1 MVKPRGR
8 RKSNPASRK
17 CLPSE
22 KPPWQ
27 TSVVALLAPTP
38 REAESI
44 EKGMPQSFRSVWPSL
59 VNVYSNFQAKTTVLR
74 RGETLILVDKQNHLL
89 IVWILKVIYRI
100 YWWKWFS
107 FWKAKSSPCISQ
119 MFIKFVRNG
128 CLPLPPTQKNPSEIL
143 DLGKLISEWQ
153 PLMKWTALLFTAQ
166 YERTRQCGLL
176 DLHSFSWLQK
186 AYYKQKRSTG
196 CGGKNKWCS
205 SLHATV

>member
-1 MVKPRGR
+1 MTIVG
-8 RKSNPASRK
+8 K
-17 CLPSE
+17 CVLKFS
-22 KPPWQ
+22 
-27 TSVVALLAPTP
+27 S
-38 REAESI
+38 
-44 EKGMPQSFRSVWPSL
+44 
-59 VNVYSNFQAKTTVLR
+59 KTTVLR

-128 CLPLPPTQKNPSEIL
+128 CLPLPPSPPPPPKKKPSEIL